1 MTGGGMLRDSE
12 ALRNTLK
19 VQRAI
24 RNLTQ
29 GELADLAG
37 VTRRSVNAIEAGR
50 MVPSVLLALKLA
62 RALDVPVDV
71 LFHLDAGTA

>member
-1 MTGGGMLRDSE
+1 MGAE

-19 VQRAI
+19 VHRAM
-24 RNLTQ
+24 RDLTQ
-29 GELADLAG
+29 ADLADLAG

-62 RALDVPVDV
+62 RALGVSVDA
-71 LFHLDAGTA
+71 LFSLGEGAEIAQGA